1 MNFARFS
8 IAPLIMTS
16 YSPFYAIVFAVCF
29 SANALAQPGNRGSA
43 SLKPLE
49 TDQGFLLIDGVYVDT
64 PYLIDFSADEQSILI
79 NGVPYDA
86 DYFDLSRLT
95 QQRGR
100 EGRGPG
106 MGRGPGGGR
115 RGGGGPRGRDAGFET
130 QNEGFRGG
138 QRLNGNGR
146 ENGPQEESSLAVR
159 RLLQSLQTLEWG
171 AIHVLDQGQPPW
183 ELWPEQSGHE
193 LLETLIA
200 KSKGETFST
209 TVPEQASS
217 SGYDERWATTVI
229 HFEPSPR
236 FQDRAEEVVALV
248 NEAEALN
255 ASAQAANRLVAQL
268 NYPMTML
275 ALVLVVFAVGHLM
288 AEASQIF
295 SSTEE
300 PTDTP
305 TVRKKLVIS
314 LVIIGMMSGIDL
326 AWTLIAHQ
334 SGTMRELNPVGSR
347 LIENPYAL
355 AVFKISITSMSLAL
369 LFYLRQ
375 KPLARKATWWCCLVL
390 TLLTARWLTFQSL
403 FA

>member
-1 MNFARFS
+1 
-8 IAPLIMTS
+8 MTS
-16 YSPFYAIVFAVCF
+16 HPLLYAIVFAVCF
-29 SANALAQPGNRGSA
+29 STNALAQPGNRGSGG
-43 SLKPLE
+43 LKPLE
-49 TDQGFLLIDGVYVDT
+49 TDQGSLLIDGVYVET
-64 PYLIDFSADEQSILI
+64 PYSIDVSADERSIVI
-79 NGVPYDA
+79 NGVSYGA
-86 DYFDLSRLT
+86 DYFDLSQLA

-100 EGRGPG
+100 EERGRG

-115 RGGGGPRGRDAGFET
+115 RGGGGPRGWDDGFET
-130 QNEGFRGG
+130 QNERFRGG
-138 QRLNGNGR
+138 PRVNGNVT
-146 ENGPQEESSLAVR
+146 ESDPLEKDALAVR
-159 RLLQSLQTLEWG
+159 RLLQSLQMLDWG

-183 ELWPEQSGHE
+183 QLWHDQSGHE
-193 LLETLIA
+193 LLEALIA
-200 KSKGETFST
+200 KSKGEAYST
-209 TVPEQASS
+209 DVPKQAAS
-217 SGYDERWATTVI
+217 SGYDERWASTIVN
-229 HFEPSPR
+229 FEPSPSFR
-236 FQDRAEEVVALV
+236 DRAEQAVALV
-248 NEAEALN
+248 NEAEAQN
-255 ASAQAANRLVAQL
+255 ASVQAANLLIARL

-305 TVRKKLVIS
+305 NVRKKLVIS
-314 LVIIGMMSGIDL
+314 LVIIGLMSGIDL

-347 LIENPYAL
+347 LIENPYTL
-355 AVFKISITSMSLAL
+355 AVFKILITSMSLAL